1 MMMVMEV
8 DYDYDDRE
16 IMMAKINACDSNY
29 ITKESKTLVFDQQN
43 ETNRSETS
51 NHFGSSSGKKKEINA
66 V

>member
-1 MMMVMEV
+1 MMMV
-8 DYDYDDRE
+8 
-16 IMMAKINACDSNY
+16 IAKINACDSNY

-43 ETNRSETS
+43 ETNQSETS